1 MTVGCISFARVRV
14 QPLVWKFP
22 ACTVTIGLVVKPAC
36 TVTIGLVVKPA
47 CTVTI
52 GLVVKPVCTV
62 AQRLSDTARLVTA
75 QCVTIKFS
83 NFAQATP

>member
-1 MTVGCISFARVRV
+1 MSMHQCSYMSGY
-14 QPLVWKFP
+14 QPSSL
-22 ACTVTIGLVVKPAC
+22 
-36 TVTIGLVVKPA
+36 GLVVKPA